1 VVDGGMTLHGAG
13 VDGLFDRFFRPN
25 GAPPAP

>member
-13 VDGLFDRFFRPN
+13 VDGLLRAFV
-25 GAPPAP
+25 GPPDIPS